1 MHQHGFSNWH
11 ATGKSKP
18 RRLAATDSTRAASI
32 HPRMNHPDLATFVQ
46 RLPKTETHIHLE
58 GSLPLELARRVDPQ
72 YFASSPP
79 YWHKDFRFTDF
90 AQFQEQFD
98 NCFFKWF
105 VSPENYFE
113 SCRRVFAD
121 LVAQNCVYLE
131 ASFHL
136 GTAERIGSVP
146 FREIARAIHAAKPPG
161 LEFRLFLGMFRDH
174 YAGPL
179 APIVDE
185 AIAWDE
191 IAGVDLHGF
200 EKPEF
205 QPWSADIWAK
215 VKALGKVTKAHAGEF
230 SPPVD
235 VRQAVEYL
243 GVRRVQH
250 GLSAIQDP
258 AVMELLRQHE
268 VTLDMTPIS
277 NVKLLAVPSMREH
290 PIKRFLDAGVRCTI
304 SSDDPMLFGN
314 RLSDEYIALGTEAGL
329 DRRTL
334 GHIARNGF
342 EVADLP
348 AAVKQRYIAEIDAL
362 AG

>member
-1 MHQHGFSNWH
+1 M
-11 ATGKSKP
+11 TRP
-18 RRLAATDSTRAASI
+18 DPAA
-32 HPRMNHPDLATFVQ
+32 FVQ
-46 RLPKTETHIHLE
+46 RLPKTETHLHLE
-58 GSLPLELARRVDPQ
+58 GSLPLELARRLDPE
-72 YFASSPP
+72 YFASPPP
-79 YWHKDFRFTDF
+79 YWRKDFRFTDF

-98 NCFFKWF
+98 KYFFRWF
-105 VSPENYFE
+105 VSPENYHE
-113 SCRRVFAD
+113 SCRRVFAG

-136 GTAERIGSVP
+136 GTAERIGTVP

-179 APIVDE
+179 AKIVDE
-185 AIAWDE
+185 AITWDE

-200 EKPEF
+200 ERPEF
-205 QPWSADIWAK
+205 QPWSADIWGK
-215 VKALGKVTKAHAGEF
+215 VHALGKVTKAHAGEF
-230 SPPVD
+230 SPPDD
-235 VRQAVEYL
+235 VRRAVEFL

-250 GLSAIQDP
+250 GLSALRDP
-258 AVMELLRQHE
+258 AVMRLLREHD

-290 PIKRFLDAGVRCTI
+290 PIAKFLAAGVRCTV

-314 RLSDEYIALGTEAGL
+314 RLNDEYVALAAEAGL
-329 DRRTL
+329 DRRAL
-334 GHIARNGF
+334 VRIARNGF

-348 AAVKQRYIAEIDAL
+348 AAAKLGYFAELDAL
-362 AG
+362 AKTAD

>member
-1 MHQHGFSNWH
+1 MS
-11 ATGKSKP
+11 P
-18 RRLAATDSTRAASI
+18 
-32 HPRMNHPDLATFVQ
+32 PDLAAFVQ
-46 RLPKTETHIHLE
+46 RLPKTETHLHLE
-58 GSLPLELARRVDPQ
+58 GSLPLELARRMDPE
-72 YFASSPP
+72 YFAKPP
-79 YWHKDFRFTDF
+79 VYWRPDFRFTDF

-98 NCFFKWF
+98 RYFFKWF

-113 SCRRVFAD
+113 SCKRVMED
-121 LVAQNCVYLE
+121 VVAQNGKYLE

-136 GTAERIGSVP
+136 GTAERIGDVP

-161 LEFRLFLGMFRDH
+161 LELRLFLGMFRDH

-179 APIVDE
+179 AKVVDE

-200 EKPEF
+200 ERPEF
-205 QPWSADIWAK
+205 QPWSADIWEK
-215 VKALGKVTKAHAGEF
+215 VRALGKVIKAHAGEF
-230 SPPVD
+230 APPDD
-235 VRQAVEYL
+235 VRRAVEYL

-250 GLSAIQDP
+250 GLSALADP
-258 AVMELLRQHE
+258 AVMQLLRDRD

-304 SSDDPMLFGN
+304 STDDPMLFGN
-314 RLSDEYIALGTEAGL
+314 RLNDEYVALATEAGL
-329 DRRTL
+329 DRATL
-334 GHIARNGF
+334 VRIARNGF

-348 AAVKQRYIAEIDAL
+348 AWVKADYFAELDAL
-362 AG
+362 DAS

>member
-1 MHQHGFSNWH
+1 MS
-11 ATGKSKP
+11 S
-18 RRLAATDSTRAASI
+18 
-32 HPRMNHPDLATFVQ
+32 PDLAAFVQ
-46 RLPKTETHIHLE
+46 RLPKTETHLHLE
-58 GSLPLELARRVDPQ
+58 GSLPLELARRMDPE
-72 YFASSPP
+72 YFATPP
-79 YWHKDFRFTDF
+79 VYWRPDFRFTDF

-98 NCFFKWF
+98 RYFFKWF

-113 SCRRVFAD
+113 SCKRVMED
-121 LVAQNCVYLE
+121 VVAQNGKYLE

-136 GTAERIGSVP
+136 GTAERIGDVP

-161 LEFRLFLGMFRDH
+161 LELRLFLGMFRDH

-179 APIVDE
+179 AKVVDE

-200 EKPEF
+200 ERPEF
-205 QPWSADIWAK
+205 QPWSADIWEK
-215 VKALGKVTKAHAGEF
+215 VRALGKVTKAHAGEF
-230 SPPVD
+230 APADD
-235 VRQAVEYL
+235 VRRAVEYL

-250 GLSAIQDP
+250 GLSALGDP
-258 AVMELLRQHE
+258 AVMQLLREHD

-304 SSDDPMLFGN
+304 STDDPMLFGN
-314 RLSDEYIALGTEAGL
+314 RLNDEYVALATEAGL
-329 DRRTL
+329 DRATL
-334 GHIARNGF
+334 VRIARNGF

-348 AAVKQRYIAEIDAL
+348 AWLKADYFAELDAMV